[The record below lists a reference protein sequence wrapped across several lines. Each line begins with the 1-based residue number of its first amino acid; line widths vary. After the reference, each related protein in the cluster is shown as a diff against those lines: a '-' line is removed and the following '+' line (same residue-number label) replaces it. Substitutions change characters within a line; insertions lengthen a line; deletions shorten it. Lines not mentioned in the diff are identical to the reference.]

1 MMHRILLYILS
12 GMILVQGCKG
22 KGGENARAWRSMAL
36 DTNNLTRVE
45 LPETLFDFGEVR
57 QGEIVG
63 HTFAVKNAGEKAL
76 RLLDVATSCGCT
88 STRFT
93 RKPIKPGETG
103 SVEIIFDS
111 SHLQGKQYK
120 VAHVYSNVRN
130 GIFELSVKASVKAT
144 YQYH

>member
-1 MMHRILLYILS
+1 
-12 GMILVQGCKG
+12 MILVQGCKE
-22 KGGENARAWRSMAL
+22 KGSGDERAWRLTTL
-36 DTNNLTRVE
+36 DTNNLARVE
-45 LPETLFDFGEVR
+45 LPETLFDFGELR

-63 HTFAVKNAGEKAL
+63 HTFIVKNAGEKTL
-76 RLLDVATSCGCT
+76 RLFDVETSCGCT
-88 STRFT
+88 GARFT